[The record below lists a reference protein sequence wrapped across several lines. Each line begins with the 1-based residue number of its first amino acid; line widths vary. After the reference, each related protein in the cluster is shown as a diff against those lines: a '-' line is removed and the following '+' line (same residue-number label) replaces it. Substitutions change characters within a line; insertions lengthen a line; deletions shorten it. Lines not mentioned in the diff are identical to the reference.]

1 MYDVILMGTGTLQEW
16 DAFDIILETF
26 CNASGMSISIDKSC
40 FLHNNIDTVILTDFS
55 RVLPYQMEP
64 IHTGFKYLGFYLK
77 PLGYRVCNWYWL
89 VQKFEKR
96 ISLWTHKLLSLGGKL
111 ILVQSILSSILMYW
125 MGLAPIPVSTLHK
138 LRRIMVAFLWGSSN
152 THQIYH
158 LVCWKE
164 LSWPKKYEGWGFKN
178 LHWFSLSLRLKNI

>member
-1 MYDVILMGTGTLQEW
+1 MDYVILMGTGTLQEW
-16 DAFDIILETF
+16 DPFDIILETF
-26 CNASGMSISIDKSC
+26 CKASGMSISIDKSC

-55 RVLPYQMEP
+55 RVLPYHMEL

-77 PLGYRVCNWYWL
+77 PLGYRVYDWYWL
-89 VQKFEKR
+89 VQEFKKR
-96 ISLWTHKLLSLGGKL
+96 ISLWTHKILSLGGKL
-111 ILVQSILSSILMYW
+111 ILVQSILSSIPMYW

-138 LRRIMVAFLWGSSN
+138 LRRIMVAFLWGSSD

-164 LSWPKKYEGWGFKN
+164 LSWPKK
-178 LHWFSLSLRLKNI
+178 